1 MNKKNKHTIISAIT
15 LITLTGTIYAGGDQ
29 KYPQTTMDR
38 LLIHTA
44 RNKERQLARAIESQ
58 NLTLVQQLLEAGA
71 DAAGYDD
78 NFTPLIQVA
87 LMQECPITTTALPTN
102 PPVNL
107 EIVHLLIAH
116 GAQTKETNMSNQ
128 SAIDI
133 ANEIGDPALIAALQ

>member
-1 MNKKNKHTIISAIT
+1 MNKKNKQVIISTIT
-15 LITLTGTIYAGGDQ
+15 LITLTGTIYAGGGADQ
-29 KYPQTTMDR
+29 PSYMDR
-38 LLIHTA
+38 IRIHTA